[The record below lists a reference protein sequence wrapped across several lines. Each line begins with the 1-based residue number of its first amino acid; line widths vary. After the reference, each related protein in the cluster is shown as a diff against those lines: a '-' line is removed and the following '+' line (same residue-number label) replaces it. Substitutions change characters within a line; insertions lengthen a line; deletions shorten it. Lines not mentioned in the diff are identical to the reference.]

1 MVLTYSNCDKEN
13 LPKVLQSRKKI
24 NISGNFF
31 LYWPES
37 HSKKYHP
44 VSFQNASLAK
54 EAEAVIFFPT
64 ELWVNYN
71 YPTSCG
77 TMKQQTSAI
86 LNQKPTNETI
96 PNCESYLDSDERFC
110 VVFTFFFIFFAI

>member
-1 MVLTYSNCDKEN
+1 MYSTNCDKEN
-13 LPKVLQSRKKI
+13 LLKVLPKQKKI
-24 NISGNFF
+24 LNLREFFF
-31 LYWPES
+31 LYWPEI
-37 HSKKYHP
+37 HSKKYQP

-86 LNQKPTNETI
+86 LNPKTHE
-96 PNCESYLDSDERFC
+96 
-110 VVFTFFFIFFAI
+110 

>member
-1 MVLTYSNCDKEN
+1 MYSTTMIKKTY
-13 LPKVLQSRKKI
+13 RKSFKAERKI
-24 NISGNFF
+24 KISGNFF
-31 LYWPES
+31 LSWPES
-37 HSKKYHP
+37 HSKKYQP
-44 VSFQNASLAK
+44 VSFQNVSLAK

-71 YPTSCG
+71 YLTSCG

-86 LNQKPTNETI
+86 LNQKPTSETI
-96 PNCESYLDSDERFC
+96 LNCESYVDSDERFC